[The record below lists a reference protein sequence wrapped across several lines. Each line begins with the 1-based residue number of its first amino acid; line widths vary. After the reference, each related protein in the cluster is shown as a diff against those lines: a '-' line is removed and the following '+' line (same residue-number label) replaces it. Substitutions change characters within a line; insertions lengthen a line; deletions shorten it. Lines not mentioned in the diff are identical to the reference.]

1 MADMPITDTNILGVS
16 FKRGLSKNLPT
27 SSKNIKDGTFYL
39 TTDTHRLYIGQKT
52 GSETNL
58 VELNKSI
65 TIVKALSDLPLHG
78 ETGVND
84 LLKDYVGQFYY
95 VQTLNILCVVIKEEK
110 EGKDPVY
117 KWQQINPDT
126 TLASSLDNT
135 AVAVSDNTA
144 TITSTVADSKGNSSK
159 GIHKVK
165 GGTNIT
171 ITQDPNEDGYTISST
186 NTNTT
191 YSLGTN
197 TTSKE
202 TDPPSEEKDLTTKI
216 ILTSSN
222 NNKDEIQ
229 ITTSDDAYS
238 ELKATANDGT
248 IDFNL
253 KVNNMYNT
261 GFSSGYGDSN
271 TGFKFEVTDGAG
283 SKPASIDPIIK
294 YGSGTT
300 TDVHF
305 NSGIATLDVY
315 TKEQT
320 DTAIKSALQTADAMT
335 FKGVL
340 DLKREGTEEPPVYKV
355 ILQGAEPETVIT
367 SANKGDTYKVGKEG
381 TYFGHLCKI
390 GDLLIAKEDGL
401 NSSTISSKDKWYYI
415 PSGDDEIINTAVSG
429 NDTFQITSSA
439 RNVIGAHTLKTPD
452 SQTGDVVINRVG
464 SEQTELIQ
472 TIDHKTYSSPANNT
486 PSDQTPISSTL
497 NTETSFTAITGIQT
511 SNGHVTG
518 YTTQTLNNNVKYSIN
533 SVNHKA
539 SVSNNNQSL
548 SIGPVITDTNGGT
561 IPLTR
566 LNIQTETLKFTAQ
579 NANNVNIN
587 LVWGEF

>member
-1 MADMPITDTNILGVS
+1 MADMPTTDTNILGVS

-27 SSKNIKDGTFYL
+27 STNIKDGTFYL

-52 GSETNL
+52 ADSKTDL

-159 GIHKVK
+159 GIHKIK

-171 ITQDPNEDGYTISST
+171 ITQDTNEDGYTISS
-186 NTNTT
+186 TNTT

-305 NSGIATLDVY
+305 NNGIATLDVY

-320 DTAIKSALQTADAMT
+320 DTAIGTALQTADAMT

-355 ILQGAEPETVIT
+355 ILQGAETETIIT

-439 RNVIGAHTLKTPD
+439 RDVIGAHTLKTPD
-452 SQTGDVVINRVG
+452 SPTGDVVINRVG

-472 TIDHKTYSSPANNT
+472 TIDHKTYSSPANKT
-486 PSDQTPISSTL
+486 PSDQDPISSTL
-497 NTETSFTAITGIQT
+497 NTQTSFTAITGIET
-511 SNGHVTG
+511 SNGHITG
-518 YTTQTLNNNVKYSIN
+518 YTTQTLNNNVKYQIN
-533 SVNHKA
+533 NVNHKA

-579 NANNVNIN
+579 NTNNVNIN

>member
-1 MADMPITDTNILGVS
+1 MADMPTTDTNILGVS

-27 SSKNIKDGTFYL
+27 SSENIKDGTFYL

-65 TIVKALSDLPLHG
+65 TIVNALSNLPLHG

-84 LLKDYVGQFYY
+84 SLKDYVGQFYY
-95 VQTLNILCVVIKEEK
+95 VQSLNILCVVVKEEK
-110 EGKDPVY
+110 EGQNPVY
-117 KWQQINPDT
+117 KWKQINPDT
-126 TLASSLDNT
+126 TLAPNEDNT
-135 AVAVSDNTA
+135 TVKVSNNIA
-144 TITSTVADSKGNSSK
+144 TITSTVADSKANTSTGK
-159 GIHKVK
+159 HTVK

-171 ITQDPNEDGYTISST
+171 ISTDTDGYIISST
-186 NTNTT
+186 DTNTT
-191 YSLGTN
+191 YDLGTN
-197 TTSKE
+197 TTS
-202 TDPPSEEKDLTTKI
+202 TADSTAKI

-222 NNKDEIQ
+222 PSSTDTIQ
-229 ITTSDDAYS
+229 ITTSDDDHS
-238 ELKATANDGT
+238 ELKATANNGT
-248 IDFNL
+248 INFDL
-253 KVNNMYNT
+253 KVDNMYNT
-261 GFSSGYGDSN
+261 GFSSGYGDGN
-271 TGFKFEVTDGAG
+271 TGFKFEVADGAG
-283 SKPASIDPIIK
+283 PQSASIDPIIT

-305 NSGIATLDVY
+305 NSGTATLDVY
-315 TKEQT
+315 TKTQT
-320 DTAIKSALQTADAMT
+320 DNAIKSALQTADAMT

-439 RNVIGAHTLKTPD
+439 RNVIGAHTLKIPD
-452 SQTGDVVINRVG
+452 SPTGDVVINRVG

-472 TIDHKTYSSPANNT
+472 TIDHKTYSSPTDET
-486 PSDQTPISSTL
+486 PSDQDPISSTL
-497 NTETSFTAITGIQT
+497 NTETSFTAITGIET
-511 SNGHVTG
+511 SNGHITG
-518 YTTQTLNNNVKYSIN
+518 YTTQTLNNNIKYSIN
-533 SVNHKA
+533 SVDHNIDTTTF
-539 SVSNNNQSL
+539 SNQQM

-566 LNIQTETLKFTAQ
+566 LNINTETLKFEKETQ
-579 NANNVNIN
+579 NDIRIN